1 MCELWCECMYVLSN
15 MVVACRRGLE
25 AMRCLGLYRFCMA
38 ADADV
43 PTYGAHLVHP
53 FAQVFSL
60 QVTVVQPV
68 VTVHLIRSDDEVV
81 ESPSEIL
88 LLLTL

>member
-1 MCELWCECMYVLSN
+1 
-15 MVVACRRGLE
+15 
-25 AMRCLGLYRFCMA
+25 MA